1 MKNLIRLT
9 AVSAVLS
16 AGLALADEVPTNPN
30 VNEAK
35 EVIKTFSMQLK
46 GELKHALEEGGP
58 LKAIAV
64 CKERAPAIAT
74 EVGAKMGWEIG
85 RTTLKPRNA
94 ELNTPDAWEQNVL
107 TEFAKRKAAGED
119 VQTIAFGEV
128 VETEAGKTFRFM
140 KAIPTVELCLACH
153 GTQVAPEVAKAIDE
167 SYPQDQARGYSEG
180 DLRGAFSVSKPL

>member
-1 MKNLIRLT
+1 MKTLIRLT

-16 AGLALADEVPTNPN
+16 AGLALAEDAPTNPN

-46 GELKHALEEGGP
+46 GELKHALEKGGP

-74 EVGAKMGWEIG
+74 EVGAKTGWQIG

-94 ELNTPDAWEQNVL
+94 ELNTPDAWEQKVL
-107 TEFAKRKAAGED
+107 TEFATRKAAGED
-119 VQTIAFGEV
+119 VQTITFGEV
-128 VETEAGKTFRFM
+128 VETEAGKAFRFM

-167 SYPQDQARGYSEG
+167 SYPQDQARGYSDG

>member
-1 MKNLIRLT
+1 MKTLIRLT
-9 AVSAVLS
+9 AVSAMLT
-16 AGLALADEVPTNPN
+16 AGLVLAENAPINSN
-30 VNEAK
+30 ANEAK

-74 EVGAKMGWEIG
+74 EVGEKTGWQIG
-85 RTTLKPRNA
+85 RTTLKPRNV
-94 ELNTPDAWEQNVL
+94 ELNTPDAWEQGVL
-107 TEFAKRKAAGED
+107 NEFAKRKAAGED

-128 VETEAGKTFRFM
+128 VETDAGKTFRFM
-140 KAIPTVELCLACH
+140 KAIPTMELCLACH
-153 GTQVAPEVAKAIDE
+153 GTQIAPEVAKAIDE
-167 SYPQDQARGYSEG
+167 NYPKDQARGYSEG